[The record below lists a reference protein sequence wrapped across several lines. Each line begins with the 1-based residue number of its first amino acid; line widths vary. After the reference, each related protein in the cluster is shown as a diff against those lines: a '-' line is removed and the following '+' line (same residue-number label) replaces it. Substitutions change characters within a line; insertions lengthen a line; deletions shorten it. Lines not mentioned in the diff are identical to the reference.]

1 MGLSNSFLFLAIGW
15 LTHNPYPDVFKQNF
29 TLFVSWSYCNSLE
42 FRCTEIKAGS
52 GNNCGSTEHCDQ
64 SSPALNPGTIQGV
77 HIWHSYAMDLTTA
90 GWLLKPNT
98 QTKQCFK
105 AFARKLCMHFTDW
118 SGTEANSAI
127 IDVSPLKSP
136 RHPRKTRQT
145 KSVGKAVKNRA
156 GWEGIKLAE
165 RETKKPLH
173 VANALQKDRQSTLE
187 HWLIVLIGAL
197 LELKGMTEARVHMK
211 RKGSGPVGDVA
222 LDCLWTY
229 TWWHVI
235 FVTKPFE
242 TERVWFQGLH
252 NERIKVKA
260 CFKHLQTM
268 LQKNNNNNKNVVQSH
283 YTTAA
288 KVVHSSYQSK

>member
-42 FRCTEIKAGS
+42 CRCTEIKAGS

-136 RHPRKTRQT
+136 RHPRKTRRT

-156 GWEGIKLAE
+156 AWEGNKKAPSRSQHTSE
-165 RETKKPLH
+165 RQTEHTW
-173 VANALQKDRQSTLE
+173 ALTHSA
-187 HWLIVLIGAL
+187 HWSIAGAQRHDWS
-197 LELKGMTEARVHMK
+197 KGAHE
-211 RKGSGPVGDVA
+211 
-222 LDCLWTY
+222 
-229 TWWHVI
+229 
-235 FVTKPFE
+235 E
-242 TERVWFQGLH
+242 ERVRPCGGRRTGLSL
-252 NERIKVKA
+252 NLYLMT
-260 CFKHLQTM
+260 CHLCHKTFWDWEG
-268 LQKNNNNNKNVVQSH
+268 VISGS
-283 YTTAA
+283 A
-288 KVVHSSYQSK
+288 